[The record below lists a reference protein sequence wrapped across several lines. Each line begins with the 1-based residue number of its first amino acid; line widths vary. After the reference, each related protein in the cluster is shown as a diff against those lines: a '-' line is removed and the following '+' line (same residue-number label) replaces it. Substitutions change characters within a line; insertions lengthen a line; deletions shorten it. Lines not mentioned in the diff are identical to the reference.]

1 MKRLYLIIAAI
12 FIPAI
17 LPSSA
22 SAQSVIPEPQVM
34 DVVDDMRG
42 RMEGV
47 FEWGVTKDLSLEAG
61 VEARFK
67 DNIGSVDRI
76 HTFVG
81 ATYDI
86 GKHIK
91 VGGEYILIN
100 MYDSQIKAW
109 ESRRHRAN
117 INVEGEVKVGDFEF
131 SLRERVQTTFRTDS
145 VNRYEKSNPEMVLR
159 SRLVATYK
167 IPFSRWSPYLL
178 FELHNTLNA
187 PKAVANY
194 KSDSYEVDNYIAR
207 YRGGVGAKYRIDRN
221 NRLDFYYYIDFDR
234 SYNIDYKGNKG
245 DIKGYKLERELRHIF
260 GISYKF
266 KL

>member
-22 SAQSVIPEPQVM
+22 SAQSAVPEPQIV
-34 DVVDDMRG
+34 DVVEDVRG

-100 MYDSQIKAW
+100 MYDNEIRAW

-117 INVEGEVKVGDFEF
+117 INVEGEVKAGDFEF

>member
-1 MKRLYLIIAAI
+1 MKRLYTIIALLFLSA
-12 FIPAI
+12 A
-17 LPSSA
+17 LLNSA
-22 SAQSVIPEPQVM
+22 SAQSVIPDPQIV
-34 DVVDDMRG
+34 DVVEDVRG

-86 GKHIK
+86 GKHLKI
-91 VGGEYILIN
+91 GGEYILIN
-100 MYDSQIKAW
+100 MYDNEIRAW

-145 VNRYEKSNPEMVLR
+145 VNRYEKPNPEAILR
-159 SRLVATYK
+159 SRFVASYK

-194 KSDSYEVDNYIAR
+194 KREPLMTENYITR

>member
-1 MKRLYLIIAAI
+1 MKRLYIIIALLCFPFALI
-12 FIPAI
+12 N
-17 LPSSA
+17 SA
-22 SAQSVIPEPQVM
+22 NAQNDTPKPDVA
-34 DVVDDMRG
+34 DVVDDIRG

-47 FEWGVTKDLSLEAG
+47 IEWGATKDLSLEAG

-67 DNIGSVDRI
+67 DDMHSTDRI

-86 GKHIK
+86 NKHIK
-91 VGGEYILIN
+91 MGGEYILIN
-100 MYDSQIKAW
+100 TYDSEIKGW
-109 ESRRHRAN
+109 ESSRHRAN
-117 INVEGEVKVGDFEF
+117 INVEGEVKAGDFEF

-145 VNRYEKSNPEMVLR
+145 VNRYEKPNPEAILR
-159 SRLVATYK
+159 SRFVASYK

-194 KSDSYEVDNYIAR
+194 KREPLMTENYITR

>member
-1 MKRLYLIIAAI
+1 MRRLYLIIAAI

-22 SAQSVIPEPQVM
+22 SAQSAVPEPQVM

-145 VNRYEKSNPEMVLR
+145 VNRYEKSNPEAILR
-159 SRLVATYK
+159 SRFVASYK

-245 DIKGYKLERELRHIF
+245 DIKSYKLERELRHIF

>member
-1 MKRLYLIIAAI
+1 MKRLYLIIAVI

-22 SAQSVIPEPQVM
+22 SAQSAVPEPQVM
-34 DVVDDMRG
+34 DVVEDMRG

-61 VEARFK
+61 IEARFK

-86 GKHIK
+86 DKHIK

-117 INVEGEVKVGDFEF
+117 INVEGEVKAGDFEF

-159 SRLVATYK
+159 SRLVATYE

-187 PKAVANY
+187 PKAVTNF
-194 KSDSYEVDNYIAR
+194 KSEPLMVDNYITR
-207 YRGGVGAKYRIDRN
+207 YRAGVGAKYRADRDH
-221 NRLDFYYYIDFDR
+221 RLDFYYYFDFDR
-234 SYNIDYKGNKG
+234 NYNIDYKKG
-245 DIKGYKLERELRHIF
+245 SGDMKGYVLELEVRHIL
-260 GISYKF
+260 GLSYKF

>member
-1 MKRLYLIIAAI
+1 MKRLYIIIALLC
-12 FIPAI
+12 
-17 LPSSA
+17 LPFALINSA
-22 SAQSVIPEPQVM
+22 NAQSDTPKPDVA
-34 DVVDDMRG
+34 DVVDDIRG

-47 FEWGVTKDLSLEAG
+47 IEWGATKDLSLEAG

-67 DNIGSVDRI
+67 DDMRSTDRI

-86 GKHIK
+86 NKHIK
-91 VGGEYILIN
+91 MGGEYILIN
-100 MYDSQIKAW
+100 TYDSEIKGW
-109 ESRRHRAN
+109 ESHRHRIN
-117 INVEGEVKVGDFEF
+117 INAEGEMKVGDFEL
-131 SLRERVQTTFRTDS
+131 SLRERIQTTIRTDS
-145 VNRYEKSNPEMVLR
+145 VNRYEKCNPEAILR

-167 IPFSRWSPYLL
+167 IPHSRWSPYLL

-187 PKAVANY
+187 PKAVANFKTDKY
-194 KSDSYEVDNYIAR
+194 SVDNYVTR
-207 YRGGVGAKYRIDRN
+207 YRGGVGVKYRVDRDH
-221 NRLDFYYYIDFDR
+221 RLDFYYYFDFDR

-245 DIKGYKLERELRHIF
+245 DLKGYVLEREIRHIL

>member
-1 MKRLYLIIAAI
+1 MKRLYIIIALLC
-12 FIPAI
+12 
-17 LPSSA
+17 LPFALINSA
-22 SAQSVIPEPQVM
+22 NAQSDIPKPDVA
-34 DVVDDMRG
+34 DVVDDIRG

-47 FEWGVTKDLSLEAG
+47 IEWGATKDLSLEAG

-67 DNIGSVDRI
+67 DDMRSTDRI

-86 GKHIK
+86 NKHIK
-91 VGGEYILIN
+91 MGGEYILIN
-100 MYDSQIKAW
+100 TYDSEIKGW
-109 ESRRHRAN
+109 ESHRHRIN
-117 INVEGEVKVGDFEF
+117 INAEGEMEVGDFEL
-131 SLRERVQTTFRTDS
+131 SLRERVQTTIRTDS
-145 VNRYEKSNPEMVLR
+145 VNRYEKCNPEAILR

-167 IPFSRWSPYLL
+167 IPHSRWSPYLL

-187 PKAVANY
+187 PKVVANFKTDKY
-194 KSDSYEVDNYIAR
+194 SIDNYVTR
-207 YRGGVGAKYRIDRN
+207 YRGGVGVKYRVDRDH
-221 NRLDFYYYIDFDR
+221 RLDFYYYFDFDR

-245 DIKGYKLERELRHIF
+245 DLKGYVLEREIRHIL